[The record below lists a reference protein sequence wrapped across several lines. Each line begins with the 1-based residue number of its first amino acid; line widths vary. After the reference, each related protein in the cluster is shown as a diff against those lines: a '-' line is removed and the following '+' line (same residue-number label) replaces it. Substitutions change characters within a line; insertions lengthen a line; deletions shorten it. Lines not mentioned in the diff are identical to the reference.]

1 MFAAYVCEVFVQAE
15 GTVFCSSFSNMGVW
29 GKNVVKFEG
38 KEYESIL
45 L

>member
-15 GTVFCSSFSNMGVW
+15 GAVFCSSFSNMGVW
-29 GKNVVKFEG
+29 GKNTVRFEG
-38 KEYESIL
+38 MEYESIL

>member
-1 MFAAYVCEVFVQAE
+1 MFATYVCEVFVQAE
-15 GTVFCSSFSNMGVW
+15 GTVFCSSFSNVAVQ
-29 GKNVVKFEG
+29 GKNIVRFEG